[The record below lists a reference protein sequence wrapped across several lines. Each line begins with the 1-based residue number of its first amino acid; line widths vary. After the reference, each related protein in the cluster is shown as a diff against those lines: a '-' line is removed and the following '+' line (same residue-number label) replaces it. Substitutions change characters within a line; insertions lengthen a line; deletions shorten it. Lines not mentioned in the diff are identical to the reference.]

1 MRIGYLVPEFPGQT
15 HAFFWRELAELRAMG
30 IEADIVST
38 RRPPTAIVCHEW
50 SAQAQAR
57 TTYLFPPAITTI
69 ARAAATLIASG
80 PRGWSR
86 SLDAVLSG
94 AGLKHRL
101 RLAGLCFMGAALASL
116 ARSSGWSHIHIHSAA
131 DAATMGMF
139 ASILSG
145 IPYSLT
151 LHGYIV
157 GYGPGQDAKW
167 SNASFG
173 IVVASHLRH
182 DVARE
187 APGFPPERLDV
198 APMGVDVAR
207 FQRSSP
213 YQPHVQGEPLRI
225 ISCGRLDPNKGH
237 ADLIAAVADL
247 RARGHPATLTILGE
261 GPARAELETLI
272 SARSLGEH
280 VKLPGATSEQ
290 GVISLLE
297 SSHLFALASHDEAI
311 GVATMEAMS
320 MGLPVI
326 ATRVGGVPDL
336 VRDGVDGL
344 LVPPRDP
351 CAIAGAVESLTSGP
365 LRAAA
370 MGRSG
375 AARIRESFSSRV
387 SAAALARRLNHAA
400 PGPVGQPV
408 LSNR

>member
-1 MRIGYLVPEFPGQT
+1 MKIGYVVPEFPGQT
-15 HAFFWRELAELRAMG
+15 HAFFWRELAELRALG
-30 IEADIVST
+30 VDADIVST
-38 RRPPTAIVCHEW
+38 RRPPASIVCHEW

-57 TTYLFPPAITTI
+57 TIYLFPPSVFMLLS
-69 ARAAATLIASG
+69 AAAMVLVAG
-80 PRGWSR
+80 PRAWGR
-86 SLDAVLSG
+86 STAIISS
-94 AGLKHRL
+94 ARGLKQKA
-101 RLAGLCFMGAALASL
+101 RLAALCLMGAALASL
-116 ARSSGWSHIHIHSAA
+116 ARSSGWSHIHVHSAA
-131 DAATMGMF
+131 DAATMAMF

-157 GYGPGQDAKW
+157 GYGPGQAAKW
-167 SNASFG
+167 SNAAFG
-173 IVVASHLRH
+173 IVVASHLCD

-187 APGFPPERLDV
+187 APGVPMDRIDV

-213 YQPHVQGEPLRI
+213 YQPFVPGGALRLV
-225 ISCGRLDPNKGH
+225 SCGRLDPNKGH
-237 ADLIAAVADL
+237 ADLITAIADL
-247 RARGHPATLTILGE
+247 RAHGHNATLTILGE
-261 GPARAELETLI
+261 GPARADLEALT
-272 SARSLGEH
+272 RSLHLSQH
-280 VKLPGATSEQ
+280 VALPGATSEQ
-290 GVISLLE
+290 GVIAALE

-351 CAIAGAVESLTSGP
+351 AAIAAAVESVASNP
-365 LRAAA
+365 NRAAE

-387 SAAALARRLNHAA
+387 SAAALVHRLNRTAPAPAA
-400 PGPVGQPV
+400 ERA